1 MPLSRRLADLEE
13 TLDSLY
19 ETLGESQKR
28 LAYANDIFEKNSIKQ
43 RIRKEVL
50 PELHKY
56 EAEYWEL
63 LAQEARSCAVE
74 EVDARNAIVEVVQKV
89 ELIENKPSANYPD
102 QFIRLLLEIR
112 DKLNEPGQSAAA
124 KAKLALPL
132 VPGILSYEVELDTEN
147 SLRRVFQPIRRLF
160 KRALD
165 IEKN

>member
-1 MPLSRRLADLEE
+1 MPLSRRLAALEE
-13 TLDSLY
+13 SLDSLY

-50 PELHKY
+50 PELRQC
-56 EAEYWEL
+56 EAEYWEV

-74 EVDARNAIVEVVQKV
+74 EVDARNAIVEIVRTV
-89 ELIENKPSANYPD
+89 ELIEHKPSANYPEELM
-102 QFIRLLLEIR
+102 QLLLEIR
-112 DKLNEPGQSAAA
+112 DKLNEPGQPAAA

-147 SLRRVFQPIRRLF
+147 SLRRAFVPIKRLF
-160 KRALD
+160 RGA

>member
-1 MPLSRRLADLEE
+1 MPLSRRLAALEE
-13 TLDSLY
+13 SLDSLY

-50 PELHKY
+50 PELRQL
-56 EAEYWEL
+56 EAEYWEV

-74 EVDARNAIVEVVQKV
+74 EVDARNAIVEVVRTV
-89 ELIENKPSANYPD
+89 ELIEHKPSANYPEELM
-102 QFIRLLLEIR
+102 QLLLEIR
-112 DKLNEPGQSAAA
+112 DKLNEPGQPAAA

-147 SLRRVFQPIRRLF
+147 SLRRAFVPIKRLF
-160 KRALD
+160 RGA